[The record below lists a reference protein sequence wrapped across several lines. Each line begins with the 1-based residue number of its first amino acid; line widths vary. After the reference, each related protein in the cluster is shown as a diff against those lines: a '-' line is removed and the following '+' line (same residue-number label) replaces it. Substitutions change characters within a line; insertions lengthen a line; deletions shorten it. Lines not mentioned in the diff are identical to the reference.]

1 MFRNF
6 VQQHSHLCWAL
17 RYSVIKP
24 EQDLLEG
31 REAAEENGSET
42 ERLQLCDSKDYIK
55 SVYPSVFPRSAS
67 GFAINPDHVAPE
79 GDFQS
84 LLK

>member
-1 MFRNF
+1 M
-6 VQQHSHLCWAL
+6 
-17 RYSVIKP
+17 IKP

-31 REAAEENGSET
+31 REAAEENGSKT
-42 ERLQLCDSKDYIK
+42 ERLRLCDSKDSIK
-55 SVYPSVFPRSAS
+55 SVYPSVFTRSAS
-67 GFAINPDHVAPE
+67 VFVINPDPVALE